1 MKNTTAT
8 IALAIATLA
17 AGSAFAGDFSAT
29 SAWENF
35 GKTSAA
41 ADSGKTRA
49 EVQAELAASKAPSAG
64 NFGSGLSTWA
74 KYNGQTT
81 DSGKTRAE
89 VKAETAAFK
98 SANPATPNFGS
109 GLSTW
114 VKYGVPAA
122 SKSADKV
129 AGL

>member
-8 IALAIATLA
+8 IAIAIASLA

-35 GKTSAA
+35 GKQTVQ

-49 EVQAELAASKAPSAG
+49 EVQAELAASKAPSNG

-74 KYNGQTT
+74 KYNGQTV

-89 VKAETAAFK
+89 VQAELAASK
-98 SANPATPNFGS
+98 TPSTGNFGS

-114 VKYGVPAA
+114 AKFGVPAA
-122 SKSADKV
+122 AKSADKI
-129 AGL
+129 ASL